1 MNFRL
6 SNKQNC
12 FIALSGI
19 LTYIICIIIAMA
31 LYAGGT
37 LDNPNAPGYTF
48 WFNTFSDTGRVVARN
63 GSLNISAMIFF
74 SIAYSAI
81 AITLIPY
88 YMEFNRLFKENN
100 FERKCTKVGAML
112 GITSSIAL
120 IGVVFTP
127 ADLFYVPHMIFAIL
141 AYVAILFMG
150 IAYTIVLYRSE
161 KFSKFYGYVFIIF
174 SIVFFV
180 FLMMALSSLMLNIR
194 ALLTIG
200 QKIGRISFLISFT
213 ILIIGTLRL

>member
-1 MNFRL
+1 
-6 SNKQNC
+6 
-12 FIALSGI
+12 
-19 LTYIICIIIAMA
+19 MA

-37 LDNPNAPGYTF
+37 FDNSNAPGYTF
-48 WFNTFSDTGRVVARN
+48 WFNTFSDTGRAMARS
-63 GSLNISAMIFF
+63 GRSNISAMIFF

-81 AITLIPY
+81 AIMLIPY
-88 YMEFNRLFKENN
+88 YLEFNKLFKENQ
-100 FERKCTKVGAML
+100 FENKLTKIGAVL
-112 GITSSIAL
+112 GIISSIGF

-127 ADLFYVPHMIFAIL
+127 ADLLYAPHMFFAIL

-161 KFSKFYGYVFIIF
+161 KFSNIYSYVFIIF